1 MYRLY
6 SKFTTRNLSL
16 SCLESGSP
24 SFGHRGNRVGRRAG
38 VVAYLFCVFF
48 VSTATIHAA
57 DSTHLRPVPTFVRP
71 LSAPYEARILMMH
84 QPGPGH
90 NRLDIGAE
98 VDILDNVI
106 RTQTDAGID
115 TAASAEYMRWTFG
128 VDFFTMTRLRSEG
141 NFKFPVETTDFWF
154 GVNGT
159 WTSTATP
166 LSARLRL
173 AHISSHLVDGY
184 ADSSGRFVS
193 RLPFVYSREFAEVT
207 VMYDFAN
214 VRPYVAL
221 TYLWAVQPRIFDR
234 LIPQIGANAQIDLTS
249 ALALRAG
256 VDLRWIG
263 IHGHTTMA
271 STAQIGLCTSATA
284 STTVGLDLYRYDGR
298 SIHGMFADLSDHYWG
313 IGASVTF

>member
-1 MYRLY
+1 MIG
-6 SKFTTRNLSL
+6 TTTL
-16 SCLESGSP
+16 
-24 SFGHRGNRVGRRAG
+24 
-38 VVAYLFCVFF
+38 
-48 VSTATIHAA
+48 HAS
-57 DSTHLRPVPTFVRP
+57 DTVHQKTPPFFVRP

-98 VDILDNVI
+98 VDIVNNVCELRPDTTGSI
-106 RTQTDAGID
+106 KATTQSI
-115 TAASAEYMRWTFG
+115 RWTFG

-184 ADSSGRFVS
+184 ADTAGRFVS
-193 RLPFVYSREFAEVT
+193 RRPFVYSREFAEVT
-207 VMYDFAN
+207 VMYDFMN
-214 VRPYVAL
+214 VQPYVAL
-221 TYLWAVQPRIFDR
+221 TYLWAVQPRSFER
-234 LIPQIGANAQIDLTS
+234 LIPQLGANAKVDLTS
-249 ALALRAG
+249 SLSVRAG

-263 IHGHTTMA
+263 IQGHTTLA
-271 STAQIGLCTSATA
+271 STAQIGLVTLATS
-284 STTVGLDLYRYDGR
+284 STSIGLDVYRYDGR
-298 SIHGMFADLSDHYWG
+298 SIHGMFADLTDHYWG
-313 IGASVTF
+313 IGASVMF